1 MVYYKAS
8 KTILLNL
15 NLEINNQNNLDTINN
30 NIRNLYSYKIM
41 KIE

>member
-8 KTILLNL
+8 KIILLNL
-15 NLEINNQNNLDTINN
+15 NLEINNQNHLDTMNN